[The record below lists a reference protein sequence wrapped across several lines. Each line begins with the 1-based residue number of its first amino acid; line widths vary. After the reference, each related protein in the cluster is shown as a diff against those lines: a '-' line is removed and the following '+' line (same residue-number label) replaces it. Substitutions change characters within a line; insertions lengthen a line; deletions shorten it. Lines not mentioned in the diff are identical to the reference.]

1 VTSSKQFALA
11 ALSLATA
18 AASAGN
24 VQDPSRALYRPTK
37 PIAIVGGLLVDGTG
51 AQPRWDQTVLIE
63 GDRIAEVGPSERVTV
78 PEGAEVIDATGMT
91 VLPGLINSNQ
101 HIQINPMFPSPTASL
116 PLANIRARW
125 EHTWSKE
132 PDRAYWYL
140 MQGIT
145 GMRNT
150 SGPAAKLLPVKKA
163 IDRGEIPGPRIFL
176 GGALLMSKQ
185 FFASYTKNT
194 PPDAVEWMKSQ
205 FAYAVIDDIDK
216 DTDRFVGDDFQYW
229 KLYMADDNYDGK
241 NDYSDDEL
249 RFIINKAHQHGKIVD
264 VHCTGNIEGL
274 RRMLAFDIDTLEHP
288 FYGAA
293 PIPADVAE
301 GYAKKHVIA
310 ATLLNVMIVAA
321 QRAADPHRF
330 DESLYAMSM
339 EPSEYR
345 ILMGYRDRMLANLR
359 HPDDPG
365 VPIYD
370 PANPP
375 DFPDVHLPQAGARRG
390 PSFKQQQAARETSR
404 ENMRR
409 FIKAG
414 VRFATGTDTNSFLNF
429 MQEDPMANEMMSMVE
444 LGMPPLDVIVA
455 STRNAAEAVGL
466 SKTLGTIEKGK
477 LADVIAVA
485 GNPLQDMRAM
495 KRVGYVIKGGVRFK

>member
-1 VTSSKQFALA
+1 
-11 ALSLATA
+11 
-18 AASAGN
+18 
-24 VQDPSRALYRPTK
+24 
-37 PIAIVGGLLVDGTG
+37 
-51 AQPRWDQTVLIE
+51 
-63 GDRIAEVGPSERVTV
+63 
-78 PEGAEVIDATGMT
+78 
-91 VLPGLINSNQ
+91 
-101 HIQINPMFPSPTASL
+101 
-116 PLANIRARW
+116 
-125 EHTWSKE
+125 
-132 PDRAYWYL
+132 
-140 MQGIT
+140 
-145 GMRNT
+145 
-150 SGPAAKLLPVKKA
+150 
-163 IDRGEIPGPRIFL
+163 
-176 GGALLMSKQ
+176 
-185 FFASYTKNT
+185 
-194 PPDAVEWMKSQ
+194 
-205 FAYAVIDDIDK
+205 
-216 DTDRFVGDDFQYW
+216 
-229 KLYMADDNYDGK
+229 
-241 NDYSDDEL
+241 
-249 RFIINKAHQHGKIVD
+249 
-264 VHCTGNIEGL
+264 
-274 RRMLAFDIDTLEHP
+274 
-288 FYGAA
+288 
-293 PIPADVAE
+293 
-301 GYAKKHVIA
+301 VIA

>member
-1 VTSSKQFALA
+1 MTASRVSLIVGASLA
-11 ALSLATA
+11 AA
-18 AASAGN
+18 AAFTA
-24 VQDPSRALYRPTK
+24 RAQGPQRPPYQPNR
-37 PIAIVGGLLVDGTG
+37 PIAIAGGLLIDGTG
-51 AQPRWDQTVLIE
+51 AQPRWDQTVLIQ
-63 GDRIAEVGPSERVTV
+63 GDRITDIGPSEHVTV
-78 PEGAEVIDATGMT
+78 PAGAEIIDTSGMT
-91 VLPGLINSNQ
+91 VMPGLINSNQ

-132 PDRAYWYL
+132 PNRAYWYL

-150 SGPAAKLLPVKKA
+150 SGPAAKLLPVKAA

-194 PPDAVEWMKSQ
+194 PPDAVEWMKTQ
-205 FAYAVIDDIDK
+205 FAYAVIEDVDT
-216 DTDRFVGDDFQYW
+216 DTDRFVGNDFQYW
-229 KLYMADDNYDGK
+229 KLYMSDDNFDGK
-241 NDYSDDEL
+241 NDYSDAEL
-249 RFIINKAHQHGKIVD
+249 RFIVNKAHKHGKVVD
-264 VHCTGNIEGL
+264 VHCTGNNEGL

-293 PIPADVAE
+293 LIPNDIVE
-301 GYAKKHVIA
+301 GYAKKRVIA
-310 ATLLNVMIVAA
+310 ATLLNVMIVGA
-321 QRAADPHRF
+321 QRADDPDRF

-339 EPSEYR
+339 EPDEYR
-345 ILMGYRDRMLANLR
+345 ILMQYRDRMRANKN
-359 HPDDPG
+359 HQDEPG

-375 DFPDVHLPQAGARRG
+375 DFPDVHLPAAASRRA
-390 PSFKQQQAARETSR
+390 PSFSQQQAVTQISR

-455 STRNAAEAVGL
+455 STRNAAETVGQG
-466 SKTLGTIEKGK
+466 KALGTIEKGK

-495 KRVGYVIKGGVRFK
+495 KRVAYVVKGGVRFK